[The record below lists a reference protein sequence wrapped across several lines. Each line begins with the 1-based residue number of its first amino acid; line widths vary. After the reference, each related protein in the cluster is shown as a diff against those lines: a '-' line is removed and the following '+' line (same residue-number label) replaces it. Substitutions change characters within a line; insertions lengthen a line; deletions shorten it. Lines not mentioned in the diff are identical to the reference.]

1 MLIFYSSSLQDG
13 RTEVATPI
21 SEMLAQMTQTEYP
34 LEVLKARPL
43 PEGVEPTRLELYLT
57 SADFEVALGV
67 SRAEFEQ
74 LPVWKQT
81 KLKKER
87 GLF

>member
-1 MLIFYSSSLQDG
+1 MS
-13 RTEVATPI
+13 I

-43 PEGVEPTRLELYLT
+43 PEGIEPTRLELYLNT
-57 SADFEVALGV
+57 NEFQQALGV
-67 SRAEFEQ
+67 SRSEFDQ

>member
-1 MLIFYSSSLQDG
+1 MFLFPLQDG
-13 RTEVATPI
+13 RTDASISIAT
-21 SEMLAQMTQTEYP
+21 MLAQMTQSEYP

-43 PEGVEPTRLELYLT
+43 PEGVEPTRLEVYLN
-57 SADFEVALGV
+57 AEDFQAALGC

-74 LPVWKQT
+74 LPIWKQT

>member
-1 MLIFYSSSLQDG
+1 
-13 RTEVATPI
+13 
-21 SEMLAQMTQTEYP
+21 MTQTEYP
-34 LEVLKARPL
+34 LAVLKARPL

-57 SADFEVALGV
+57 CADFEVALGI